1 MIFQCS
7 LKKSNAPQELDIL
20 IQAGIA
26 TPFIYN
32 DWVRFNPEHRY
43 IENTGK
49 PKVTFHDSYTTSL
62 NVIITAHEFVSIVLL
77 KGINPKLTTLDLLK
91 TLKLNARNRAS
102 LKYTR
107 YAEALG
113 LSK

>member
-7 LKKSNAPQELDIL
+7 LRKFNAPEELEIL

-26 TPFIYN
+26 TQFIYN
-32 DWVRFNPEHRY
+32 DWVRFNPEHWY

-49 PKVTFHDSYTTSL
+49 PKVTFHDSYTTRT
-62 NVIITAHEFVSIVLL
+62 NVIITAREFVSIVLL
-77 KGINPKLTTLDLLK
+77 KGVNPKLTTIDLLK
-91 TLKLNARNRAS
+91 TLKLNARNRAN

>member
-7 LKKSNAPQELDIL
+7 LRKMNYKEELDVL

-43 IENTGK
+43 IEKTGK
-49 PKVTFHDSYTTSL
+49 PKVTFHDSYTTRT
-62 NVIITAHEFVSIVLL
+62 NVIITAREFVSIVLL
-77 KGINPKLTTLDLLK
+77 KGVNPKLTTTELLK
-91 TLKLNARNRAS
+91 TLKLNARNRDN
-102 LKYTR
+102 LKHTR
-107 YAEALG
+107 YAEALC